1 MHLPYSSKKM
11 ELTNAKE
18 KFIQEWGILCNNW
31 GVNKTMGQIHA
42 VMLLSCKNLCADDI
56 MEQLQISRG
65 NANMNLRALVEWRL
79 IEKRHKP
86 GDRKDYYEAQKDFN
100 EVFRIIVENRKKK
113 EFDPLLKLVDELSE
127 VRPMC
132 IDSNEF
138 CTIVKKIGV
147 YTEKVDRALNVI
159 TNSNMDWFSN
169 NIATR

>member
-1 MHLPYSSKKM
+1 
-11 ELTNAKE
+11 
-18 KFIQEWGILCNNW
+18 
-31 GVNKTMGQIHA
+31 MGQIHA
-42 VMLLSCKNLCADDI
+42 VMLVSSKDLCADEI

-127 VRPMC
+127 VQPMC

-159 TNSNMDWFSN
+159 TKSNMDWFSN
-169 NIATR
+169 NIASR

>member
-1 MHLPYSSKKM
+1 M

-18 KFIQEWGILCNNW
+18 KFIQEWGTLCSNW

-42 VMLLSCKNLCADDI
+42 VMLVSSKDLCADEI

-127 VRPMC
+127 VQPMC
-132 IDSNEF
+132 VDSNEF

-159 TNSNMDWFSN
+159 TKSNMDWFSN
-169 NIATR
+169 NIASR

>member
-1 MHLPYSSKKM
+1 
-11 ELTNAKE
+11 
-18 KFIQEWGILCNNW
+18 
-31 GVNKTMGQIHA
+31 MGQIHA
-42 VMLLSCKNLCADDI
+42 VMLVSSKDLCADEI

-100 EVFRIIVENRKKK
+100 EVFRLIVENRKKK

-127 VRPMC
+127 VQPMC

-159 TNSNMDWFSN
+159 TKSNMDWFSN
-169 NIATR
+169 NIASR

>member
-1 MHLPYSSKKM
+1 M

-18 KFIQEWGILCNNW
+18 KFIQEWGTLCSNW

-42 VMLLSCKNLCADDI
+42 VMLVSSKDLCADEI

-100 EVFRIIVENRKKK
+100 EVFRIIVE
-113 EFDPLLKLVDELSE
+113 LSL
-127 VRPMC
+127 
-132 IDSNEF
+132 IH
-138 CTIVKKIGV
+138 I
-147 YTEKVDRALNVI
+147 
-159 TNSNMDWFSN
+159 
-169 NIATR
+169 

>member
-1 MHLPYSSKKM
+1 M

-18 KFIQEWGILCNNW
+18 KFIQEWGTLCSNW

-42 VMLLSCKNLCADDI
+42 VMLVSSKDLCADEI

-100 EVFRIIVENRKKK
+100 EVFRLIVENRKKK

-127 VRPMC
+127 VQPMC

-159 TNSNMDWFSN
+159 TKSNMDWFSN
-169 NIATR
+169 NIASR

>member
-1 MHLPYSSKKM
+1 
-11 ELTNAKE
+11 
-18 KFIQEWGILCNNW
+18 
-31 GVNKTMGQIHA
+31 MGQIHA
-42 VMLLSCKNLCADDI
+42 VMLVSSKDLCADEI

-127 VRPMC
+127 VQPMC
-132 IDSNEF
+132 VDSNEF

-159 TNSNMDWFSN
+159 TKSNMDWFSN
-169 NIATR
+169 NIASR

>member
-1 MHLPYSSKKM
+1 M

-18 KFIQEWGILCNNW
+18 KFIQEWGTLCSNW

-42 VMLLSCKNLCADDI
+42 VMLVSSKDLCADEI

-127 VRPMC
+127 VQPMC

-159 TNSNMDWFSN
+159 TKSNMDWFSN
-169 NIATR
+169 NIASR